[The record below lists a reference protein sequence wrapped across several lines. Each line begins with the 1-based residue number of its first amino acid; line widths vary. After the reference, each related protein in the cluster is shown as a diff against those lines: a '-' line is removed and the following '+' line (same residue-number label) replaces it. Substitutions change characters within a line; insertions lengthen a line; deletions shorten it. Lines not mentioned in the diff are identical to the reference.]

1 MRVGEKVLDLRVEQ
15 GEGEGLSFGPC
26 DDESDW
32 FVISQT
38 LRSGRGDETPVR
50 KWTRLIVW
58 RIHRRPGRR

>member
-15 GEGEGLSFGPC
+15 GEGEGLSFGAC
-26 DDESDW
+26 DDKGDG

-38 LRSGRGDETPVR
+38 WRVARRDETPVR
-50 KWTRLIVW
+50 KWTRLTGW